1 MKITTFNPLIV
12 SSKADDII
20 ALFEALGFE
29 KRHEPVVDTGDRT
42 VTRTRMKDA
51 NGFHVDISKV
61 AAIPQDMTA
70 IRMNV
75 DNFQEAYDLLT
86 AHGFQK
92 APGIEEVNLE
102 KAKALL
108 MVAPSGMRIE
118 VIQHIKKE
126 DK

>member
-1 MKITTFNPLIV
+1 MKITTFNPVIV
-12 SSKADDII
+12 LEKTDDIV

-51 NGFHVDISKV
+51 NGFFVDISK
-61 AAIPQDMTA
+61 AAAFPQDMTA

-75 DNFQEAYDLLT
+75 DSFQEAYELLI
-86 AHGFQK
+86 ANGFQK
-92 APGIEEVNLE
+92 APGTEEVNLE

-118 VIQHIKKE
+118 VMQHIKKE
-126 DK
+126 D